1 MKAGR
6 YNEALSIYRWFRPL
20 LDLDVSTYLVQNI
33 KLVEAIS
40 ANSNDRVRMPRMAH
54 EGARRSAIEALVR
67 NAIETR
73 PTIPSDI

>member
-1 MKAGR
+1 
-6 YNEALSIYRWFRPL
+6 
-20 LDLDVSTYLVQNI
+20 VQNI

-67 NAIETR
+67 HAIETR